1 MLTCTQYIAKIKI
14 TPNNMFMPEPYVTI
28 SGTTEQLSLSASNCA
43 LSCCRAQRACNLHV
57 FSVHYAFNC
66 RNTIIETDGQ
76 KAKSAATDYI
86 DRANDALNTKFA
98 FQVVYVLRSDEISFH
113 VNTFYSAG

>member
-1 MLTCTQYIAKIKI
+1 MYIYVPTNCIVKIKV
-14 TPNNMFMPEPYVTI
+14 TFNNEFTPEPYVTI
-28 SGTTEQLSLSASNCA
+28 SGTIEQLSLSASNCA

-66 RNTIIETDGQ
+66 SNTIIETDRQ

-86 DRANDALNTKFA
+86 DHANGALNTKFV
-98 FQVVYVLRSDEISFH
+98 F
-113 VNTFYSAG
+113 